1 MPRAEARGKDRR
13 VRIAAAVV
21 CIGVLTLVV
30 GAGDGGSSAPTV
42 PGVCPALPAGDI
54 VAGLATGQAVTLGSN
69 VTLRFSSKVFGCGD
83 WSNDVSTVECFDW
96 WNFQVTVPA
105 DSISVGVH
113 KLSEIGTDFG
123 DLINRFHTE
132 AGDGCNSSS
141 CVGGTQGTG
150 SVRLVDPAATL
161 EVFTADGNCI
171 TGKFTGLGD
180 PNFKDAPNFNGEFF
194 ALRCP

>member
-1 MPRAEARGKDRR
+1 
-13 VRIAAAVV
+13 VRIASAVV
-21 CIGVLTLVV
+21 FIGVLTLVV
-30 GAGDGGSSAPTV
+30 GAGAGEPSAPTV
-42 PGVCPALPAGDI
+42 PGACPALPGGDI
-54 VAGLATGQAVTLGSN
+54 VAGLATGQAALAGSN

-83 WSNDVSTVECFDW
+83 WSNDVSTVDCFDW
-96 WNFQVTVPA
+96 WNFQLTVPA
-105 DSISVGVH
+105 GSISPGVH

-132 AGDGCNSSS
+132 PGNGCHSSQ
-141 CVGGTQGTG
+141 CVGRTEGTG

-161 EVFTADGNCI
+161 EIFTADDNCI
-171 TGKFTGLGD
+171 TGKLTGFGD

>member
-1 MPRAEARGKDRR
+1 
-13 VRIAAAVV
+13 VRIASAAV

-30 GAGDGGSSAPTV
+30 GAGDGAPPALTV
-42 PGVCPALPAGDI
+42 PGACPALPTGDI
-54 VAGLATGQAVTLGSN
+54 VAGLATGQAVTAGSN
-69 VTLRFSSKVFGCGD
+69 VTLRFSSKVFGCDD

-96 WNFQVTVPA
+96 WSFHLTVPA
-105 DSISVGVH
+105 DSISAGVH

-123 DLINRFHTE
+123 DLINRLHTE
-132 AGDGCNSSS
+132 AGEGCKSSR

-161 EVFTADGNCI
+161 EIFTADSNCI
-171 TGKFTGLGD
+171 TGKLTGLSD
-180 PNFKDAPNFNGEFF
+180 PNFKDTPNFNGEFF